1 MRTHYEDASLGEL
14 LSDLSQQAS
23 CLVREEVELAKT
35 ELSHSAKRVGKGAG
49 FVAAGAVMG
58 FAGLLS
64 LIALCIIALAVV
76 VKLWISALIITAIVI
91 SAALILVQVGLTE
104 IKRQDLAPKHSLQS
118 LKEDVAWAKAQTR

>member
-23 CLVREEVELAKT
+23 CLV
-35 ELSHSAKRVGKGAG
+35 RVGKGAG

-64 LIALCIIALAVV
+64 LIALCIIALALV

-91 SAALILVQVGLTE
+91 SAALILVQMGLTE